1 MKSRL
6 FKTTLI
12 TIFLFIS
19 LFLLLFASPTQ
30 ASRIETLKDLKN
42 FNDFDLGPTLFYI
55 DANSGDS
62 FDRTLQLTNRSGKL
76 GNYAVEVENFQ
87 GSKDN
92 PSQTI
97 VLLGKKDSPYGAR
110 DWTTLEL
117 DRFSLQHAER
127 IFFNVNIKVPANV
140 SPGDYYAAVLVR
152 AVPEDQNQATNAPT
166 VKITSRVG
174 SLFVLRIAG
183 DVVESGQLDSFST
196 GKKFYSSPPVDF
208 RVIFKNTGTVL
219 LQPAGQITIKNIF
232 GRTVDTIE
240 IQPFRTLRDSI
251 RLEKVS
257 WEKKY
262 LCGYYT
268 ADLKLN
274 RGYGNIIDEK
284 SISFWILPWKFIL
297 LALFTL
303 TLIIAIII
311 FLRRNVSISFRAKKK
326 R

>member
-1 MKSRL
+1 MKFLNS
-6 FKTTLI
+6 KTIST
-12 TIFLFIS
+12 TIFLFLS

-55 DANSGDS
+55 DANPGDL

-92 PSQTI
+92 PSQAI

-110 DWTTLEL
+110 DWITLEL
-117 DRFSLQHAER
+117 DQFSLQHAER
-127 IFFNVNIKVPANV
+127 IFFNVNIAVPANV
-140 SPGDYYAAVLVR
+140 SPGDYYAAVLLR
-152 AVPEDQNQATNAPT
+152 AVPENQNQATNAPT

-183 DVVESGQLDSFST
+183 DVIESGQLDSFLT
-196 GKKFYSSPPVDF
+196 GKKFYSNPPVDF
-208 RVIFKNTGTVL
+208 RIVFKNTGTVL

-232 GRTVDTIE
+232 GRTVDTIK

-268 ADLKLN
+268 ANLQLD

-284 SISFWILPWKFIL
+284 NVSFWVLPWKFIL

-303 TLIIAIII
+303 ILIIAIII
-311 FLRRNVSISFRAKKK
+311 FLRRNVSISFGKK
-326 R
+326 RKG